1 MDKTIYA
8 DYENGFSFKTF
19 KSAIRTQKT
28 FRTYRHCLYDFVKFT
43 GLKSYDDILKLEQK
57 ELQDKLMKYIMH
69 DTEKGLR
76 GTSIRAKLCAIE
88 LFLDINDKPYNKKL
102 IHRLIPINDDVSS
115 GDVPFT
121 NEDIS
126 RMLECTTSLRTKAI
140 VHFLASTGVRPA
152 SIVDPVLRRK
162 HLVDMPDNCK
172 AIKIYDKSKSGY
184 WAFLTPEASKALH
197 DYFQSRK
204 LNGEILSDESP
215 IFSNRADAHNVKQ
228 EYLSVDS
235 LTRIIY
241 NLLRK
246 ASIERTKSGN
256 RYDKAMVYGFRKLF
270 NTVLKLNNNVNSNVA
285 EKLMAHKRGLD
296 GSYLKPTREEC
307 FSEFVKAVFDLTI
320 SDETKGHNRKA

>member
-8 DYENGFSFKTF
+8 DYESSFSFKLF

-28 FRTYRHCLYDFVKFT
+28 FRTYRHCLYDFVKFA

-57 ELQDKLMKYIMH
+57 DLQDKLKEYIMH

-88 LFLDINDKPYNKKL
+88 LFLDINDKSCNKKL

-115 GDVPFT
+115 GDVPFI

-162 HLVDMPDNCK
+162 HLVDMSDNCQ
-172 AIKIYDKSKSGY
+172 AVKIYDKSKSGY
-184 WAFLTPEASKALH
+184 WAFLTPEASKVLH
-197 DYFQSRK
+197 DLILQLMQSFPI
-204 LNGEILSDESP
+204 EIRIP
-215 IFSNRADAHNVKQ
+215 VIF
-228 EYLSVDS
+228 
-235 LTRIIY
+235 
-241 NLLRK
+241 
-246 ASIERTKSGN
+246 
-256 RYDKAMVYGFRKLF
+256 
-270 NTVLKLNNNVNSNVA
+270 
-285 EKLMAHKRGLD
+285 
-296 GSYLKPTREEC
+296 
-307 FSEFVKAVFDLTI
+307 
-320 SDETKGHNRKA
+320 